1 MVIVPQWSLLKIR
14 SRLFFFS
21 PSQKIAFLSLILFS
35 DLFSQFSYF
44 LRRSSFCHVS
54 RHRDWSHFQGHFN
67 IKVFLVL
74 SPSYSSFPGQTT
86 GTPIPARFPFLPRKL
101 ATGLRSCAIKKQK
114 NAFHQLFCKITQKY
128 EKHRSRALIK
138 ISFSINFLP
147 NRFEKDPYH
156 PTTTG
161 PGGQY

>member
-1 MVIVPQWSLLKIR
+1 MPQWSLFKIR

-101 ATGLRSCAIKKQK
+101 ATGLASELCNKKSK
-114 NAFHQLFCKITQKY
+114 TPF
-128 EKHRSRALIK
+128 
-138 ISFSINFLP
+138 ISYFA
-147 NRFEKDPYH
+147 K
-156 PTTTG
+156 
-161 PGGQY
+161 

>member
-1 MVIVPQWSLLKIR
+1 MVIVPQWSLFKIR

-86 GTPIPARFPFLPRKL
+86 GTPIPARFPFSPRKL
-101 ATGLRSCAIKKQK
+101 ATGLRSCAIKIK
-114 NAFHQLFCKITQKY
+114 NKKRPSSVILQNNTEIRKTLQPC
-128 EKHRSRALIK
+128 IK
-138 ISFSINFLP
+138 
-147 NRFEKDPYH
+147 K
-156 PTTTG
+156 
-161 PGGQY
+161 